1 MGTYDMSVV
10 IPTFNRAYLLER
22 LLESLYI
29 ARDNYKY
36 GEVEIIVID
45 SSKGEELEKIK
56 TACEKYDIRYLKG
69 TDSVR
74 QKRNLGIRSAKY
86 PYIVFEDSD
95 VTVDKDLFNYH
106 AQTYMNCAPE
116 ENVAGSFGLT
126 VFTGEDNLIWK
137 IIQYTTLTDSFSFA
151 EKWPYQEWTIGNNV
165 SFKKEVLEEVNLFE
179 EAFPF
184 KLGADDLDLS
194 YRITHAGY
202 RIKSQPKAVAY
213 HSKDTWK
220 KWKLV
225 RERAR
230 RWGSMEYH
238 ISQRHPQIFINRFP
252 KTELIVPLFLVVF
265 GIEAAVLKSWS
276 PIIAFLL
283 GTVFISLG
291 IYILDVKGTDKKNPF
306 LYAMAKLLDFNYYYS
321 HVLEGLKNYSF
332 CGIYKQMS
340 FSAGQTRMIL
350 KKESK
355 RMILLFF
362 SMVIMLAMVVFLNT

>member
-1 MGTYDMSVV
+1 MNTYDMSVV
-10 IPTFNRAYLLER
+10 IPTFNRAYLLEK
-22 LLESLYI
+22 LLESLYA
-29 ARDNYKY
+29 AREHYKY
-36 GEVEIIVID
+36 GKTEVIVID
-45 SSKGEELEKIK
+45 SSKGEELQKIK
-56 TACEKYDIRYLKG
+56 EACKRYDARYLEG

-74 QKRNLGIRSAKY
+74 QKRNLGIRSARY

-95 VTVDKDLFNYH
+95 VVVDQDLFNYH
-106 AQTYMNCAPE
+106 AESYRKSTPE
-116 ENVAGSFGLT
+116 ERVAGSFGLT
-126 VFTGEDNLIWK
+126 VFTGEDNLVWK

-225 RERAR
+225 RERAK
-230 RWGSMEYH
+230 RWGRMEYY

-252 KTELIVPLFLVVF
+252 KTELIVPLLLLLC
-265 GIEAAVLKSWS
+265 GITAGALRSWI
-276 PIIAFLL
+276 PLLAFAL
-283 GTVFISLG
+283 GTAG
-291 IYILDVKGTDKKNPF
+291 ITAGTYVLDTAESDKKNPF
-306 LYAMAKLLDFNYYYS
+306 YYLTAKLLDFHYYYG
-321 HVLEGLKNYSF
+321 HVFEGLKNRSL

-340 FSAGQTRMIL
+340 FSGGQTRMIL
-350 KKESK
+350 KKETK
-355 RMILLFF
+355 RMTLLFVN
-362 SMVIMLAMVVFLNT
+362 MVIMLAVIVFGT